1 MCFTRIAT
9 TVVVVQIKRVVF
21 TGNFLRRN
29 VIAQQTVSY
38 SLAKWSELA
47 SSRDHSVPLMEALF
61 LRHEGYFGAVGAFL
75 KNRSNA
81 AGLET
86 VLASSLCVVV

>member
-1 MCFTRIAT
+1 VLFDWLSAP
-9 TVVVVQIKRVVF
+9 QIKRVVF

-29 VIAQQTVSY
+29 MIALQTVSY

-47 SSRDHSVPLMEALF
+47 SSRDPSVPLMEALF
-61 LRHEGYFGAVGAFL
+61 LKHEGYFGAVGAFL

-81 AGLET
+81 AGSW
-86 VLASSLCVVV
+86 VLIAL